1 MQCNEGY
8 DMEGDMII
16 LCLEDGTTQPP
27 PQGHPTCT
35 EAKAPCM
42 VPFVGKQC
50 PWTGKTEP
58 CGVRGRASR
67 SFNKRV
73 AHRTVYAFELT
84 KVDFETS

>member
-50 PWTGKTEP
+50 PGTGKTEP
-58 CGVRGRASR
+58 FRVLGTEPCGVQG
-67 SFNKRV
+67 
-73 AHRTVYAFELT
+73 T
-84 KVDFETS
+84 